1 MEGRRSFGQEAGLD
15 AAQVQ
20 DEDRRN
26 RPCPEMSFGPEA
38 TTGVRVLLQGR
49 DRPCRWSSLDLG
61 RKGRRGGPLG
71 RRPQQGCRS
80 SFLLEARGVGIG
92 AGGTALEV
100 AFSREALHLP
110 WPSRRRPQRGCS
122 SAHDKDFAGGAVCIE
137 LGSPC
142 LSLPD
147 RSASERALRA
157 GVAVDGRCAAGWRWR
172 SVEPAGGAEE
182 PGPSLCL
189 KGGSGRAFCLG
200 RRMGVCWHSPSGRW
214 PQGEGRSAVWCGG
227 RWRVLPLG
235 RMKRVILSRSGQAGC
250 CRCGPGRHA
259 GKPSAFRLQG
269 GWRPALWLGG
279 GRMRAGWGGASPSRA
294 GLCAG
299 GGTKQPL
306 CVRWPSG
313 CRASGW
319 RLRAMTLCPG
329 GCMQGVGVQPSVR
342 M

>member
-38 TTGVRVLLQGR
+38 ATGVRVLLQGR

-122 SAHDKDFAGGAVCIE
+122 SAHDNTFAGGQ
-137 LGSPC
+137 
-142 LSLPD
+142 
-147 RSASERALRA
+147 SASSSEAPAFLCQT
-157 GVAVDGRCAAGWRWR
+157 GLLLSGHCGPGWRWTAGAR
-172 SVEPAGGAEE
+172 RGGGGAAWSR
-182 PGPSLCL
+182 PV
-189 KGGSGRAFCLG
+189 G
-200 RRMGVCWHSPSGRW
+200 RRN
-214 PQGEGRSAVWCGG
+214 
-227 RWRVLPLG
+227 RVHPF
-235 RMKRVILSRSGQAGC
+235 A
-250 CRCGPGRHA
+250 
-259 GKPSAFRLQG
+259 
-269 GWRPALWLGG
+269 
-279 GRMRAGWGGASPSRA
+279 
-294 GLCAG
+294 
-299 GGTKQPL
+299 
-306 CVRWPSG
+306 
-313 CRASGW
+313 
-319 RLRAMTLCPG
+319 
-329 GCMQGVGVQPSVR
+329 
-342 M
+342 